1 MRSRS
6 KLLASVFATT
16 ALGAA
21 MAMPALAHPSGFTC
35 SGTLAAP
42 KVIPPGVYGSVSMPS
57 GSLCAV
63 NGSVTILAPLKLSS
77 GAGLGVFLGGSLT
90 IQGPLT
96 VGPGAA
102 FGNLGNSA
110 PINVNGPVKVDSNG
124 AFIVGVESPYAP
136 IVSAIRGPV
145 TAQDASTVQIHNTQ
159 IGGPVKID
167 GGGGDNAI
175 IDRFFGPGS
184 NFNDLED
191 NQILGPVSET
201 GYDGIWAGI
210 IRDKIYGPL
219 TFSDNAEPPL
229 PPGSE
234 FVNEYDI
241 GSNLIF
247 GPATCDDNNP
257 APNMG
262 PSSGSP
268 SIVHGPVRGDQAATC
283 TGTPAGKTGPPVV

>member
-1 MRSRS
+1 MRSNS

-21 MAMPALAHPSGFTC
+21 LAATPALALPSFTC
-35 SGTLAAP
+35 SGEEF
-42 KVIPPGVYGSVSMPS
+42 IPAGVYSSVSMPA
-57 GSLCAV
+57 GSLCGV
-63 NGSVTILAPLKLSS
+63 NSSVTILSPLKLGD
-77 GAGLGVFLGGSLT
+77 GAGLGVRSGGSLT
-90 IQGPLT
+90 IQGPVT
-96 VGPGAA
+96 IGPGAA
-102 FGNLGNSA
+102 FGNVGNSN
-110 PINVNGPVKVDSNG
+110 PININGPVNVGSDG
-124 AFIVGVESPYAP
+124 ALIVGVESPYAP

-145 TAQDASTVQIHNTQ
+145 TAHDASTVQIHNTQ
-159 IGGPVKID
+159 ISGPVKID

-175 IDRFFGPGS
+175 VDRFFGPGS

-191 NQILGPVSET
+191 NQIHGPVSET
-201 GYDGIWAGI
+201 GYDGIWAGV
-210 IRDKIYGPL
+210 IRNKIYGPL

-247 GPATCDDNNP
+247 GPATCDENNP
-257 APNMG
+257 VPNMG

-283 TGTPAGKTGPPVV
+283 TGTPEGETGPPV